1 MTHSFDADTI
11 YWPTESGFQL
21 EVGFEG
27 LTEGG
32 YYYASNTYAA
42 ADHGGTHLDAPKHFA
57 EGRNAA
63 DEVPLRRLLGP
74 ACVIDV
80 AAAAAEDPSLL
91 AALQDPIALTP
102 GFSGSDQPN
111 GLQPRF
117 DQVMDSWVAPFIMAT
132 INTKNIHRS
141 NLLLGHPYGE
151 NFRYD
156 EMLLTGPGDQGEAI
170 AKAVAEDSDYLLSV
184 ADIEAWETTHGRIQ
198 AGCIVLLN
206 TGYASFWPD
215 REQYMGTALLG
226 EAGVANLHFP
236 GFSEASAI
244 MLADRGVAAVGIDTP
259 SIDRLSR
266 ASISLRTKHSR
277 IRECRQS
284 RCVTAIGRIH
294 HCLANEDRKRQRRT
308 ATDNRSRAGI
318 KSRRESG
325 ATRPRREPRSRRH

>member
-80 AAAAAEDPSLL
+80 AAAA
-91 AALQDPIALTP
+91 
-102 GFSGSDQPN
+102 
-111 GLQPRF
+111 
-117 DQVMDSWVAPFIMAT
+117 
-132 INTKNIHRS
+132 
-141 NLLLGHPYGE
+141 
-151 NFRYD
+151 
-156 EMLLTGPGDQGEAI
+156 
-170 AKAVAEDSDYLLSV
+170 AEDSDYLLSV